1 MFCTSWK
8 IIQNCHSGGLRW
20 STVLLEIHKGVWF
33 LCFPWRIGKWD
44 RRSAGDEERACKCLV
59 SSWSQIKWIC
69 QGAWFWSFSPFNLEA
84 EMRKRKKKQ
93 NRRQGQGGCGGGQ
106 GSETVLGAGRTSW
119 PWGPRLNR
127 MEAILGRGWLRGQ
140 EQEWEPCGLEISID
154 GRMGDSGAQKIWR
167 KLMTYRQS
175 Y

>member
-84 EMRKRKKKQ
+84 EMRKRKTTTTKKKQ
-93 NRRQGQGGCGGGQ
+93 KAGARRVWRRSGEWESLGCWQDILTMGPQ
-106 GSETVLGAGRTSW
+106 VELDGSNTWEGLAE
-119 PWGPRLNR
+119 GPRAGMRTLWTWSLYR
-127 MEAILGRGWLRGQ
+127 WK
-140 EQEWEPCGLEISID
+140 D
-154 GRMGDSGAQKIWR
+154 GRFRWRWDMGASHVQ
-167 KLMTYRQS
+167 
-175 Y
+175 

>member
-1 MFCTSWK
+1 MWCSLYLGPFLQDRFWDMGYRSSVFCTSWK
-8 IIQNCHSGGLRW
+8 IIQNCLSGGLRW

-84 EMRKRKKKQ
+84 EMRKRKKKKPEG
-93 NRRQGQGGCGGGQ
+93 RGKEGVAEVRGVRQ
-106 GSETVLGAGRTSW
+106 SWVLAGHPGHGAPGWIGWKQYLGGAG
-119 PWGPRLNR
+119 WGAKSRNENLVD
-127 MEAILGRGWLRGQ
+127 LKSL
-140 EQEWEPCGLEISID
+140 
-154 GRMGDSGAQKIWR
+154 
-167 KLMTYRQS
+167 
-175 Y
+175 